1 MSTLSIGGAIR
12 QKIVDANITGITYK
26 VYRDTAPADIVF
38 PYITF
43 FDEISN
49 VPGLLGDSTVK
60 TRKRQVQVSLWQIRT
75 SEDVELIDTVVS
87 LLENASLDANKNIFR
102 CRVSSIER
110 IANLT
115 DNIVQHAITLTVF
128 QGA

>member
-1 MSTLSIGGAIR
+1 MSTLSIGGAVR
-12 QKIVDANITGITYK
+12 QILVDANIANITYR
-26 VYRDTAPADIVF
+26 VYRDKAPQDVVF

-49 VPGLLGDSTVK
+49 VPNLLGDSTVR
-60 TRKRQVQVSLWQIRT
+60 TRKRLVQVSLWQVRST
-75 SEDVELIDTVVS
+75 EDVDLIDTVVS
-87 LLENASLDANKNIFR
+87 TLENAALDANKNVFR

-110 IANLT
+110 LANLT
-115 DNIVQHAITLTVF
+115 DDIVQHAITLTVI